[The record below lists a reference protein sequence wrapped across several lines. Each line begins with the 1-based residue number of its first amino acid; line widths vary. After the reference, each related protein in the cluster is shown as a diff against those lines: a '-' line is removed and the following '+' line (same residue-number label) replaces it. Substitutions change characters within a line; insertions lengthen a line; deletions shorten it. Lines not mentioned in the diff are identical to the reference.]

1 MQGCPE
7 GSDICFEIELLSF
20 DKTPHWHGMTAG
32 DKIRRAEQ
40 VRQQG
45 NVVFRQGQLGMARQK
60 YLKAMKLLDNAYDT
74 EGEQEVSPRC
84 IPLPVK
90 CSEKAFF
97 ATDSAS
103 HEPG

>member
-1 MQGCPE
+1 MQRCSQLQGCPE

-74 EGEQEVSPRC
+74 EGEEEVSPICFSYPRQM
-84 IPLPVK
+84 LR
-90 CSEKAFF
+90 EGFL
-97 ATDSAS
+97 
-103 HEPG
+103 